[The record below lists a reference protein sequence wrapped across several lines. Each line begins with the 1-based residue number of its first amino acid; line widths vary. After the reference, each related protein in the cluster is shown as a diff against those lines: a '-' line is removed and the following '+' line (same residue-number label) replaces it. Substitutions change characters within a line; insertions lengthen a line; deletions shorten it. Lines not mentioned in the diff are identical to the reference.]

1 MEIPTDVDHSAPVLT
16 DLAIDIAAPRD
27 AVWRLH
33 TDINAWPT
41 WQKRSPMPL
50 CSSLSP

>member
-33 TDINAWPT
+33 TDIT
-41 WQKRSPMPL
+41 RGQRGKKTSPMPL